1 MLQDTY
7 YLKGGK
13 NMKNQNI
20 TFKIGHI
27 PIKVKNLQSGIEDFE
42 RLGFTL
48 TLGSE
53 PSKAVNA
60 LIYFKDTSFLEI
72 LCTDKGTFGN
82 ILAKIFLKVI
92 SLSKNR
98 KYMVKVFRALM
109 NWPEGFTSYA
119 LDSVPG
125 DNYETNIRKMR
136 ENGLDTSVPIKF
148 HRTRPDGIKLTW
160 YLSFTSNVYLPFFIS
175 NYDPNIPVPEE
186 KLTHKN
192 GVVGVKEMFISTTK
206 WDSTL
211 ESYKAIYGQDPEIEN
226 KNRHKMCTFKVNTA
240 FIHLVEGDFDG
251 ISEVV
256 LLGSENSTEGF
267 LDSTLTHGARIRI
280 IK

>member
-20 TFKIGHI
+20 TFKIGHV
-27 PIKVKNLQSGIEDFE
+27 PIKVKNLQSGIKDFE

-48 TLGSE
+48 TMGSKFN
-53 PSKAVNA
+53 S
-60 LIYFKDTSFLEI
+60 LIYFKDTSFLEV
-72 LCTDKGTFGN
+72 LCNDMGPFIN
-82 ILAKIFLKVI
+82 PLLKVFLSI
-92 SLSKNR
+92 LSLSRSKKNMA
-98 KYMVKVFRALM
+98 KGFKHAMKS
-109 NWPEGFTSYA
+109 PEGFLAYA

-125 DNYETNIRKMR
+125 DIYETNIRKMR
-136 ENGLDTSVPIKF
+136 ENGLDVSKPRTF

-175 NYDPNIPVPEE
+175 DYDPNIPVPEE
-186 KLTHKN
+186 KLIHKN

-211 ESYKAIYGQDPEIEN
+211 ESCKAIYGQDPEIEN
-226 KNRHKMCTFKVNTA
+226 KNRHKMCTFKVNSA
-240 FIHLVEGDFDG
+240 FVHLVEGDFNG
-251 ISEVV
+251 IDEIL

-280 IK
+280 VK